1 MKAIILAAGRGSR
14 MKSLTDEKPKCL
26 IELNGKPLLEWQLEA
41 LRGAGIE
48 DIAIVTGYKK
58 ELLHRY
64 GLKEFHNSLWAETQM
79 VSSLMCAN
87 EWLQQ
92 SECVVSYSDIFY
104 ESSAINLLKGFR
116 EDLCIT
122 YDPNWAEL
130 WRRRFDEPLDDA
142 ETFCLD
148 ESGQLLDIGG
158 KAQSIQEIQG
168 QYMGLLKYS
177 PCGWSVF
184 RNEWLKLSGQE
195 QSMIHMT
202 GMLRR
207 IIAAGDIK
215 ISPIVYMGRWGEF
228 DSIAD
233 LKCGFFNN

>member
-92 SECVVSYSDIFY
+92 SECVVSYSDIFM
-104 ESSAINLLKGFR
+104 SLV
-116 EDLCIT
+116 
-122 YDPNWAEL
+122 P
-130 WRRRFDEPLDDA
+130 
-142 ETFCLD
+142 
-148 ESGQLLDIGG
+148 
-158 KAQSIQEIQG
+158 
-168 QYMGLLKYS
+168 
-177 PCGWSVF
+177 
-184 RNEWLKLSGQE
+184 
-195 QSMIHMT
+195 
-202 GMLRR
+202 
-207 IIAAGDIK
+207 
-215 ISPIVYMGRWGEF
+215 
-228 DSIAD
+228 
-233 LKCGFFNN
+233 